1 MATDR
6 NVGTQ
11 IYPEVP
17 ERIFNCAEDDGER
30 VAKLASKN
38 PDFEFCNFTSLDF
51 TSFEHDDGNII
62 YYADMLFRWGHDG
75 MTSETTVTTDY
86 YLDAELDGVFGSD
99 DAEDIYEHLL
109 YNIENGEY
117 TEIIDD
123 PKSREFPGV
132 EASMKIK
139 KTPIMAADEDLP
151 GVIDDTDDEAL
162 SENIDELSDS
172 VEDLQDQVEDVE
184 EDEISIEMDNNIT
197 GHYIAE
203 CDRCHGIFISAVIKS
218 DQKVE
223 KVTGVCPLC
232 DKESEQFLKWVIES
246 ANE

>member
-1 MATDR
+1 M
-6 NVGTQ
+6 
-11 IYPEVP
+11 
-17 ERIFNCAEDDGER
+17 
-30 VAKLASKN
+30 
-38 PDFEFCNFTSLDF
+38 
-51 TSFEHDDGNII
+51 
-62 YYADMLFRWGHDG
+62 
-75 MTSETTVTTDY
+75 
-86 YLDAELDGVFGSD
+86 
-99 DAEDIYEHLL
+99 

-117 TEIIDD
+117 TEVIDD

-151 GVIDDTDDEAL
+151 GVINEDDSNEAI
-162 SENIDELSDS
+162 SDNIEDLSDS
-172 VEDLQDQVEDVE
+172 VEDLQDQVEDVQ

-197 GHYIAE
+197 DHYIAE

-218 DQKVE
+218 DQKID

-232 DKESEQFLKWVIES
+232 DHESDQFLKWVIES

>member
-6 NVGTQ
+6 NIGTQ

-30 VAKLASKN
+30 VAELAAKN
-38 PDFEFCNFTSLDF
+38 PDFEFCEFASLDF
-51 TSFEHDDGNII
+51 TSFEHKDGNII
-62 YYADMLFRWGHDG
+62 YYADLLFRWGQDG
-75 MTSETTVTTDY
+75 MTSETIVTTDY

-99 DAEDIYEHLL
+99 DIKDIYEHLL

-117 TEIIDD
+117 TEVIDD

-151 GVIDDTDDEAL
+151 GVIDENDSNEAI
-162 SENIDELSDS
+162 SDNIEDLSDS
-172 VEDLQDQVEDVE
+172 VEDLQDQVEDVQ

-197 GHYIAE
+197 DHYIAE

-218 DQKVE
+218 DQKID
-223 KVTGVCPLC
+223 KVTGVCPIC
-232 DKESEQFLKWVIES
+232 DKESDQFLKWYIKSVD
-246 ANE
+246 